1 MEVKLINVR
10 VPKEIEERLEE
21 LTRLT
26 NRPKSFYVREAL
38 RAYLEDLEDYY
49 ISLERLADKTSKKY
63 TLEEA
68 KKKLGL

>member
-1 MEVKLINVR
+1 MVNVR

-26 NRPKSFYVREAL
+26 HRSKSFYVREAL

-49 ISLERLADKTSKKY
+49 ISLERFADKSSKRY
-63 TLEEA
+63 TIEEA
-68 KKKLGL
+68 KEKLGI

>member
-1 MEVKLINVR
+1 MVNVR

-26 NRPKSFYVREAL
+26 HRSKSFYVREAL

-49 ISLERLADKTSKKY
+49 ISLERLANKSSKRY
-63 TLEEA
+63 TLKEA
-68 KKKLGL
+68 KEKLGL